1 MQINMKKII
10 TSTVFLLAVF
20 LLAGCGAKD
29 TTKTSTAPMQKQD
42 NKPAEKPIANTQA
55 IETPAPSGKVDD
67 TIDAIINSADSEK
80 AQAISDADDAKSAV
94 DSSEES
100 NNLNNSYDQN
110 NL

>member
-1 MQINMKKII
+1 MKKII

-20 LLAGCGAKD
+20 MLAGCGTND
-29 TTKTSTAPMQKQD
+29 TTKTSAPMQKQD
-42 NKPAEKPIANTQA
+42 NKPTEKPAVNTQA
-55 IETPAPSGKVDD
+55 IETPVSAPTGKVDD
-67 TIDAIINSADSEK
+67 AIDAIISGADNEK
-80 AQAISDADDAKSAV
+80 TQATSDADDAKSAV